1 MQGRQRKF
9 QLFALIVDIIIII
22 IIIVIT
28 ITITT
33 TTTTTI
39 IISIIIIVTINIIPR
54 SAVLFPIALPG
65 LSLMLFLY
73 FVFSS

>member
-22 IIIVIT
+22 IVIT

-39 IISIIIIVTINIIPR
+39 IIIIIIIVTINIIPR

>member
-22 IIIVIT
+22 IVIT

-33 TTTTTI
+33 TTTI
-39 IISIIIIVTINIIPR
+39 IIIIIIIVTINIIPR

>member
-22 IIIVIT
+22 IVIT

-39 IISIIIIVTINIIPR
+39 IIIIIIVTINIIPR
-54 SAVLFPIALPG
+54 SAVLLPIALPG

>member
-22 IIIVIT
+22 IVIT

-39 IISIIIIVTINIIPR
+39 IIIIIIVTINIIPR

>member
-22 IIIVIT
+22 IT

-33 TTTTTI
+33 TTTTTTI
-39 IISIIIIVTINIIPR
+39 IIIIIIVIINIIPR

-65 LSLMLFLY
+65 LSLMMFLY
-73 FVFSS
+73 FVFSL

>member
-22 IIIVIT
+22 IVIT

-39 IISIIIIVTINIIPR
+39 IIIIIVVTISIIPR
-54 SAVLFPIALPG
+54 SAVLFPIAIPG

>member
-22 IIIVIT
+22 IVIT

-39 IISIIIIVTINIIPR
+39 IIIIIIIVTINIIPR
-54 SAVLFPIALPG
+54 SAVLLPIALPG